1 MPSAPLLLA
10 RSIPSIARVSPT
22 LAGDLAYRLFFT
34 TSPRM
39 PVRTADAP
47 THADARRGSLRV
59 RGAEITTYV
68 WGTGPRT
75 ALLLHGWRGRTSP
88 FAPLVRE
95 LVAERFRVVSFDAP
109 AHGSSRGRH
118 TDIRDWID
126 AAEQLHAT
134 HGPFDLIV
142 GHSFGALA
150 ALTIARA
157 GVPTPAVVTIAGAAS
172 PDAFLAQFARDLD
185 LDDRTAARLAERF
198 RRRLDLDE
206 TTVSARYDAVAHPL
220 PEGTR
225 LLVVHDRD
233 DRRMP
238 DDSSLLLHAAHGA
251 RSRLLRTDGLGHARI
266 LSADPTL
273 DAVVALATGGF
284 DAVDGLGT
292 TAGDETSA
300 ATRPPGVR
308 VSG

>member
-47 THADARRGSLRV
+47 THAHARRGSLRV
-59 RGAEITTYV
+59 RGAEITTYD
-68 WGTGPRT
+68 WGAGPRT
-75 ALLLHGWRGRTSP
+75 ALLLHGWRGRASA

-95 LVAERFRVVSFDAP
+95 LVAERFRVVAFDAP
-109 AHGSSRGRH
+109 AHGSSGGRR
-118 TDIRDWID
+118 TDIRDWVD
-126 AAEQLHAT
+126 AAEQLQAT
-134 HGPFDLIV
+134 RGSFDLIV

-157 GVPTPAVVTIAGAAS
+157 DVPAPAVVAIAGAGS
-172 PDAFLAQFARDLD
+172 PAAFLTQFARDLH
-185 LDDRTAARLAERF
+185 LDGPTSARLAERF
-198 RRRLDLDE
+198 RRRLGLDE
-206 TTVSARYDAVAHPL
+206 ATVSARYDAAQHPL

-225 LLVVHDRD
+225 LLVVHDRG

-251 RSRLLRTDGLGHARI
+251 RSRLLRTDGLGHTRI

-273 DAVVALATGGF
+273 DAVVALATGGL
-284 DAVDGLGT
+284 DAVDELGT
-292 TAGDETSA
+292 TTEQP
-300 ATRPPGVR
+300 RPSMPRQTGVR